1 MSDALAALRARHREL
16 AARLAAPT
24 ALAERAA
31 LKGELADLYRAIE
44 AELAELSGLKGDTLA
59 LIDRWKA
66 LPAEGGSRSPTPPG
80 VRPRARTTP
89 AAAGGLPMPPGPDG
103 ALVQADHL
111 GASTFIEKGWHQI
124 SAGDALGAERS
135 LRRALELSPGD
146 AQAEAL
152 LGWAQMLQEKHD
164 DALLVFQRVLLRDP
178 SNSLARVN
186 VGYICLK
193 KGIFGEAIEHLS
205 RVIRLDN
212 DRKATL
218 YAHFYLGLVYLEREM
233 YEDAGSFFRRSLAL
247 GPNLIEAYYELGRA
261 QWFGGDP
268 EAARRTWRDGFTAN
282 RFSPWGKRCAEMLE
296 AVEQGGAPT
305 R

>member
-1 MSDALAALRARHREL
+1 MSDAHLPTTSDAMRRRFAAID
-16 AARLAAPT
+16 ARLDARVGAGAIVIDRDT
-24 ALAERAA
+24 LKADIIALFRAVDHELDELIA
-31 LKGELADLYRAIE
+31 LKHDIKQLVE
-44 AELAELSGLKGDTLA
+44 K
-59 LIDRWKA
+59 WKA
-66 LPAEGGSRSPTPPG
+66 QADESAPAPPVQPT
-80 VRPRARTTP
+80 VR
-89 AAAGGLPMPPGPDG
+89 
-103 ALVQADHL
+103 ADHL
-111 GASTFIEKGWHQI
+111 NASTFIEKGWNLI
-124 SAGDALGAERS
+124 SVGDHAAAELS
-135 LRRALELSPGD
+135 LRRALELSPAD

-296 AVEQGGAPT
+296 TVEQGGAPA